1 MNLTEAKELF
11 RDKIETEL
19 YVPLSQKAEIDITYA
34 IREKEKIILVYGDAG
49 SGKSFL
55 IRKIYEQ
62 MLENEKELKIFFI
75 ANPFEDAD
83 ALEEFFF
90 VVTPDV
96 HSVVF
101 IDEAQV
107 LTEDRIERLRML
119 ADSGKY
125 TIILATHETEVKRIF
140 SKKHFQ
146 TRINYF
152 IKLSSLDLEKTELF
166 ITHKLMENDM
176 YNIVSLFRKSNYK
189 LIYKY
194 TKGNLREINRLMFKT
209 FDILGFFTKKYPYKV
224 SSSKLQNKYIEMAY
238 MDLEDTYAQI

>member
-1 MNLTEAKELF
+1 MNFKEIKELF
-11 RDKIETEL
+11 RDKIDTNL
-19 YVPLSQKAEIDITYA
+19 YVPLAQKAEIDLTYA

-55 IRKIYEQ
+55 IRKTYEY
-62 MLENEKELKIFFI
+62 MVKNEKELKPFFI

-90 VVTPDV
+90 VLDPDV

-107 LTEDRIERLRML
+107 LSEDKIERLRML
-119 ADSGKY
+119 SDSGNY
-125 TIILATHETEVKRIF
+125 TIVLATHESEVKKVF

-152 IKLSSLDLEKTELF
+152 IKLMPLDLEKIELF
-166 ITHKLMENDM
+166 ITHKLIEHDM

-194 TKGNLREINRLMFKT
+194 TKGNLREINRLMYKT
-209 FDILGFFTKKYPYKV
+209 FDIIEYFRVKYPHKV
-224 SSSKLQNKYIEMAY
+224 STSKLQNKYIEMAD
-238 MDLEDTYAQI
+238 MDLKDTYA